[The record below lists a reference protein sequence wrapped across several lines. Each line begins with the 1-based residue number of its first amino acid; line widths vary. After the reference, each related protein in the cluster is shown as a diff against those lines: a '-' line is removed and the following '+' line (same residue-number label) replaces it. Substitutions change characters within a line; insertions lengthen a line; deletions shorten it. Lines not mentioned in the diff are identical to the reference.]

1 MTEVWNALDEGL
13 IRLERAEAVRLAI
26 DALPAPQREALYLFE
41 FEGMSL
47 AEIAVILEIEP
58 NAVKA
63 RLYRAREQLKR
74 LLAPLHPDAVPR
86 SEEADAR

>member
-1 MTEVWNALDEGL
+1 
-13 IRLERAEAVRLAI
+13 
-26 DALPAPQREALYLFE
+26 
-41 FEGMSL
+41 MSL
-47 AEIAVILEIEP
+47 ADIAVILEIEP

-74 LLAPLHPDAVPR
+74 LLAPLKPDFVAR